1 MGKGSKRRPQAV
13 DMNTFRSNW
22 DRIFKN
28 ENSKITRCET
38 CHSEVR
44 TIRAADEFVDYCCFC
59 ERVVEGHTYEGERHD

>member
-1 MGKGSKRRPQAV
+1 MSKGSKRRPGNDAV
-13 DMNTFRSNW
+13 YRSNW

-28 ENSKITRCET
+28 ENPKITRCET